1 MTLVSLYPSS
11 RTNLKLHNISVTP
24 KMVKKVITNFDSSK
38 PSDPDCIPVVFQRN
52 SDPELPYILAE
63 LFNKCL
69 KVSWPDCWKVLS
81 VFLAFIK
88 NFLVSSMVLG
98 YFDQLQIF
106 RQLHLIELPGLLT
119 DLGLI
124 ELSHLIYPRL
134 LAGFGMLVFFRNVS
148 LMEFQ
153 VKDLALFLLF
163 SVIGSFS
170 LDGKYSQEY
179 PVNAGVPQGSILDP
193 TLFLL

>member
-1 MTLVSLYPSS
+1 
-11 RTNLKLHNISVTP
+11 
-24 KMVKKVITNFDSSK
+24 MV
-38 PSDPDCIPVVFQRN
+38 
-52 SDPELPYILAE
+52 
-63 LFNKCL
+63 
-69 KVSWPDCWKVLS
+69 
-81 VFLAFIK
+81 LAFIK
-88 NFLVSSMVLG
+88 NFLVSIMVLG
-98 YFDQLQIF
+98 LFDQLQIF